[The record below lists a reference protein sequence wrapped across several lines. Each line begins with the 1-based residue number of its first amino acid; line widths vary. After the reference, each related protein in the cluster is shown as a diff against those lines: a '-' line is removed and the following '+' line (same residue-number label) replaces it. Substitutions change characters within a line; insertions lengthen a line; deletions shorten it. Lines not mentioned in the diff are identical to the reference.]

1 MHNIAGF
8 MRRSGCGGKNIASR
22 AGLVYRPGFERNG
35 LNGH

>member
-8 MRRSGCGGKNIASR
+8 MRRSGGGKNIASR